1 MSEFDKPIGRA
12 WRRMRMQRFLSA
24 LIWCWGAALLVVA
37 GTIVYEKITDRV
49 LPGADWLPFAIG
61 GGVGL
66 LIAAAIALST
76 GPSRID
82 AAVEIDRLFSLND
95 RLATTLTLPP
105 DLRGTPAGKALLADT
120 LSHVGGLDIGS
131 KFGLSVPKLAWIPV
145 IPALLAIGLLFAPS
159 LKETSA
165 ALLGRKG
172 EALDQKAA
180 AKQLQTIAK
189 SIAEKQKDAEAKN
202 LSMET
207 QKILAEVQKATDK
220 LAKSPPAEK
229 DKVMVEMNKLQ
240 NALKDRQKQVGTAEQ
255 IAKQLEQMKEM
266 ANKGPAD
273 EFAKDMAKGDFQKAA
288 KEMKQL
294 AEKLKGGTLTEPEKK
309 QLQKQLTEMK
319 NQMEKLANMEQR
331 KKQLDEAKK
340 SGAITP
346 EQYQKQMDKLAEQSK
361 NLQKMAEM
369 AQQLQKAADA
379 LSKGDMKKAADELG
393 MSQKQLQELAKQAQE
408 IESLDAAMADLQ
420 EAKEGMGKEGSNQL
434 GGKMDGM
441 NGLGQSNRPGK
452 GNNGLGRGKGEGARP
467 EAEDKVASYNAP
479 TKAQFGKGSAAIIG
493 TGPKGAQSIGQSLI
507 EVQGSV
513 EASAAAQAEAISSQK
528 VPKAV
533 KKHAIGYFDMIRKG
547 Q

>member
-1 MSEFDKPIGRA
+1 MSEFDKPIRRA
-12 WRRMRMQRFLSA
+12 WRRMRMQRFLSS

-66 LIAAAIALST
+66 LVAAAIALSS

-105 DLRGTPAGKALLADT
+105 DLRATPAGKALLADT
-120 LSHVGGLDIGS
+120 LSHLGGLDIGS
-131 KFGLSVPKLAWIPV
+131 KFGLSVPRLAWIPLV
-145 IPALLAIGLLFAPS
+145 PAVLAVGLLFAPS
-159 LKETSA
+159 WTVARE
-165 ALLGRKG
+165 ALAGRKS
-172 EALDQKAA
+172 EALDQKVA

-207 QKILAEVQKATDK
+207 QKILAEVQKAADK

-229 DKVMVEMNKLQ
+229 DKAMVAVNKLQ
-240 NALKDRQKQVGTAEQ
+240 DALKERQKQLGTAEQ

-273 EFAKDMAKGDFQKAA
+273 EFAKDLAKGDFQKAA
-288 KEMKQL
+288 QEMKQL
-294 AEKLKGGTLTEPEKK
+294 AEKLKAGTLSQPEKK
-309 QLQKQLTEMK
+309 QLEKQLTEMK
-319 NQMEKLANMEQR
+319 KQMEKLANMEQR
-331 KKQLDEAKK
+331 KNQLDEAKK
-340 SGAITP
+340 SGAISP

-361 NLQKMAEM
+361 NLQKMANM
-369 AQQLQKAADA
+369 AEQLQKAADSMA
-379 LSKGDMKKAADELG
+379 KGDMKKAADQLG
-393 MSQKQLQELAKQAQE
+393 MSQKQLEELAKQAQE
-408 IESLDAAMADLQ
+408 VESLDAAMADLQ
-420 EAKEGMGKEGSNQL
+420 DAKEGMGKEGQNQL
-434 GGKMDGM
+434 GGKMGGM
-441 NGLGQSNRPGK
+441 NGLGQGKRPGK
-452 GNNGLGRGKGEGARP
+452 SSNGTGRGRADGARP
-467 EAEDKVASYNAP
+467 EAEDKTASYNSQ

-493 TGPKGAQSIGQSLI
+493 TGPAGKQTVGVSLI
-507 EVQGSV
+507 EAQGSV
-513 EASAAAQAEAISSQK
+513 EESAATQAEAISSQK